1 MKQIYSKMLLL
12 VVMLVAGSSAWA
24 QDEDIIYETGFEA
37 PDFTA
42 TTTYNTVV
50 TQGPEKKQWETLGS
64 VTINDKKSGAQGLQM
79 RVYKTQTAT
88 PYAQTNFDLSN
99 ITKIEFYY
107 RAENITVTKGLK
119 VLYSLDSGANWK
131 IADSFDTANTQ
142 WTQRSVTIPEK
153 SDKMRIR
160 FEVVYVVPDATKKLT
175 IDDIKIY
182 SSNTT
187 TVNVTGISLN
197 KTWIE
202 LTEGDTYTLTAAVTP
217 ENATNDKVLWTSADD
232 DIVSVNNG
240 IITALKSG
248 STYITATTD
257 DGGFEA
263 YCQVSVKKFA
273 MPNHVKFVFAPNGTN
288 TDNSNSWSTSSKLD
302 DVFSEGYEYISK
314 INTLDKVYPA
324 RNSLGNGVKF
334 GTTKAA
340 GTISFD
346 LKGAVK
352 ARYVVVTAALY
363 SDTEGQQGFTING
376 VDVTMPNKPNKVYC
390 EYGIK
395 LDGSDLTTITLSQ
408 KEQKEGRIYVESID
422 VYATSY
428 PSFFKQAIK
437 LSAKS
442 DGIYYGTF
450 SDEHVTFF
458 PRETVT
464 VSTASVNEKSKLI
477 LNPIEDGLMEINGTN
492 INGSLI
498 NSNNGVIITSPESI
512 VNYFTTNAFVL
523 DDCEDNMLRPSSAE
537 MKGDFKFY
545 KLAYGDI
552 EKKTGLGFYY
562 GAEDGAAF
570 ESKAGL
576 AYLAVPTAS
585 AGAKAYT
592 FAGESTSISMP
603 TLQTATETIYNL
615 NGQRL
620 SSLQKGINL
629 VDGKKIFVK

>member
-12 VVMLVAGSSAWA
+12 LLMVLVGNCAWA
-24 QDEDIIYETGFEA
+24 QKSVKFTFKTDKDINYVKEGVSGGSTTDGECIVSKSGVTLSGTNAYT
-37 PDFTA
+37 TA
-42 TTTYNTVV
+42 TKTLNVYAKSTLTITAPGNIIRLDLAYNGKVYPFDEAVGSGQKGVKFATS
-50 TQGPEKKQWETLGS
+50 GENLASYYPETPSPSITLTNPNGGK
-64 VTINDKKSGAQGLQM
+64 TELLFIN
-79 RVYKTQTAT
+79 
-88 PYAQTNFDLSN
+88 
-99 ITKIEFYY
+99 
-107 RAENITVTKGLK
+107 
-119 VLYSLDSGANWK
+119 
-131 IADSFDTANTQ
+131 
-142 WTQRSVTIPEK
+142 
-153 SDKMRIR
+153 
-160 FEVVYVVPDATKKLT
+160 VVYEGGE
-175 IDDIKIY
+175 II
-182 SSNTT
+182 
-187 TVNVTGISLN
+187 NVTGISLN

-217 ENATNDKVLWTSADD
+217 EDATNDKVLWTSADD

-248 STYITATTD
+248 STYITATTV
-257 DGGFEA
+257 DGGHEA

-273 MPNHVKFVFAPNGTN
+273 MPNHVKFVFAPNGTDN
-288 TDNSNSWSTSSKLD
+288 DNSNSWSTSSELD
-302 DVFSEGYEYISK
+302 AVFSEGYEYISK
-314 INTLDKVYPA
+314 LNKVDKVYPA

-363 SDTEGQQGFTING
+363 GDTEGQQGFTING

-442 DGIYYGTF
+442 DGVYYGTF
-450 SDEHVTFF
+450 SDEQVTFF

-477 LNPIEDGLMEINGTN
+477 LNPVEDGLMEINGTN

-498 NSNNGVIITSPESI
+498 NSNNGIIITSPESI

-537 MKGDFKFY
+537 MTGDFRFY
-545 KLAYGDI
+545 KLAYGDFAS
-552 EKKTGLGFYY
+552 KTGLGFYY
-562 GAEDGAAF
+562 GAENGAAF

-592 FAGESTSISMP
+592 FGETTSVSMP
-603 TLQTATETIYNL
+603 TVSTDAKVIYNL

-629 VDGKKIFVK
+629 VDGKKILVK